1 MYNSHMY
8 FTFYNISQFLFSELK
23 KKLLFHNISLA
34 KAIPKS
40 KLQSKEWDVSSAC
53 SEAMARMQVYNM
65 SQRVKT

>member
-34 KAIPKS
+34 KAIPNPYVQAPK
-40 KLQSKEWDVSSAC
+40 
-53 SEAMARMQVYNM
+53 
-65 SQRVKT
+65 